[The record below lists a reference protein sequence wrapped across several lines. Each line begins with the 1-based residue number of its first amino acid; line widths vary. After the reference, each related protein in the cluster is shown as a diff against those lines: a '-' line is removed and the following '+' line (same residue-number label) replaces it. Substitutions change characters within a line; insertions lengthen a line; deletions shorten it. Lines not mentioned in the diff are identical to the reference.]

1 MMSTE
6 IDQAIQQPP
15 PESPTVGSPGDLKP
29 KMELRGK
36 VTRIELYGAF
46 VDLGVG
52 IDGLLHISQLATS
65 HVRNVNDVLKI
76 GDEVTVWVR
85 QVDLENHR
93 IDLTMIKPAGLAW
106 DEIKVGQELTGTVVR
121 LEKYGV
127 FIDVGAERPGMIH
140 VSELT
145 GGYVNNPS
153 EVVRVGD
160 ELRAKVI
167 KVSSKKKQLDLS
179 VKALGAEK
187 AEAPKDEDLKDI
199 PTAMELALRQAM
211 QGTEMAEQLVVDAKA
226 AKPAR
231 KHDKR
236 NDKLRRQ
243 QADILA
249 RTLQNRAK

>member
-1 MMSTE
+1 MMNTE
-6 IDQAIQQPP
+6 IDQVIQPT
-15 PESPTVGSPGDLKP
+15 PESPAVLSLEDLKP

-52 IDGLLHISQLATS
+52 VDGLLHISQLSADQ
-65 HVRNVNDVLKI
+65 VRNVNDVVKI
-76 GDEVTVWVR
+76 GDEVTVWAR
-85 QVDLENHR
+85 QVDQESKR
-93 IDLTMIKPAGLAW
+93 IDLTMIKPAGLTW

-127 FIDVGAERPGMIH
+127 FLDVGAERPGMIH

-145 GGYVNNPS
+145 NGYVNNPS

-160 ELRAKVI
+160 ELHAKVI

-199 PTAMELALRQAM
+199 PTAMELALRHAM
-211 QGTEMAEQLVVDAKA
+211 QGTEMGEQLVVDAKA
-226 AKPAR
+226 SKPAR
-231 KHDKR
+231 KQDKR
-236 NDKLRRQ
+236 NDKHRRQ
-243 QADILA
+243 QSDILT
-249 RTLQNRAK
+249 RTLQNRVK